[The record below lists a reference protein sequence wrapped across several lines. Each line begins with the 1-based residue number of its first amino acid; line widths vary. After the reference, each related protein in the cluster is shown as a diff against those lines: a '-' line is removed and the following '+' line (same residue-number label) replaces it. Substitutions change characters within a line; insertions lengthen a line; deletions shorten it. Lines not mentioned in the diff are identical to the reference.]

1 MEFSHLLPLSALF
14 CLALLGSHVQASL
27 PAEDYWQT
35 LWPNTP
41 MPKVFK
47 DLLVQPADWRTMRSQ
62 HAATHSKAKVPEG
75 LFYLDH
81 QKTMDKT
88 IPFYPSHI
96 HGKESNTERDDL
108 TSKKLIVP
116 NGTFFFEHDLLP
128 GKKVILGHT
137 ESSAEF
143 TFLPDK
149 IAKTI
154 PFSSNKFPE
163 ILNRLSIEADSAEAM
178 SIKKSLEHCENPAM
192 KGEDK
197 YCATSLESLV
207 DFAVSKLGKNIRP
220 VSTEFERETQDRQYS
235 VAAEGAKII
244 GEKGMVCH
252 QMDYPYAV
260 FYCHKVKTRT
270 YSVPLVASNDGTRVK
285 AIAVCH
291 PDTADWSPDY
301 IPFKMLNTKP
311 GATICHFLSTDTVIW
326 VPQFSS
332 LLKYH
337 M

>member
-1 MEFSHLLPLSALF
+1 MSE
-14 CLALLGSHVQASL
+14 
-27 PAEDYWQT
+27 
-35 LWPNTP
+35 NT
-41 MPKVFK
+41 V
-47 DLLVQPADWRTMRSQ
+47 
-62 HAATHSKAKVPEG
+62 
-75 LFYLDH
+75 
-81 QKTMDKT
+81 DKT
-88 IPFYPSHI
+88 
-96 HGKESNTERDDL
+96 T
-108 TSKKLIVP
+108 VP
-116 NGTFFFEHDLLP
+116 NGIFFFEHDLLP
-128 GKKVILGHT
+128 GKKLLLGPIN
-137 ESSAEF
+137 SSDEF
-143 TFLPDK
+143 NFLPDK
-149 IAKTI
+149 IAKAI
-154 PFSSNKFPE
+154 PFSSNRLQE
-163 ILNRLSIEADSAEAM
+163 ILKRLNIEPDSSDA
-178 SIKKSLEHCENPAM
+178 KSMNKTLALCEEPAI

-326 VPQFSS
+326 VPQFST
-332 LLKYH
+332 LKDD